1 MTIHQAKNHNVEV
14 YRALYKIRRFEELVL
29 DNYSRGIFFGTTH
42 TCLGQEANAVGVLG
56 CLMQDDIVFS
66 NHRGHGHFLAY
77 GGDAR
82 ALFAELMGKA
92 SGVCGGRG
100 GSQHLHWRNFYS
112 NGIQG
117 GIVPVATGMALAEK
131 VKNSAAVAVVFLG
144 DGTLGEGVI
153 YESFNMASLW
163 QAPILYVVENNQ
175 IAQTTPVD
183 TALAGDILKR
193 FNAFGIQGL
202 ELDSSDVLEISDAAQ
217 HLLDE
222 VRREISPRVLVIN
235 TCRFGPHSKSDDTRP
250 EKMLSEMRARRDP
263 LVIHGERITMDQ
275 RQTIEGEVDSE
286 LSIAFE
292 QALIDPLATIDE
304 ALVS

>member
-100 GSQHLHWRNFYS
+100 GSQHLRWRNFYS

-131 VKNSAAVAVVFLG
+131 VKNSQAVVVVFLG

-183 TALAGDILKR
+183 TALAGDIMKR

-250 EKMLSEMRARRDP
+250 EKVLSEMRARRDP